1 MFSVF
6 RPQNYKKFGMAHI
19 KFIYF
24 HYFCK
29 NKPQNLLIMKKIATL
44 ILSIFCAFSANAQ
57 QKPFDIDLWQNGLP
71 NSNGIDK
78 TQPYDDSKQN
88 FKPSIRVFLPDA
100 NKATGRAVVCCP
112 GGGYSH
118 LAMDHEGYQWA
129 SFFNER
135 GIALI
140 VLKYR
145 MPHANTEVPISDAK
159 EALRL
164 VRENAQKWNI
174 DPKQVGIMG
183 SSAGGHLASIVS
195 THSDAATAPNFQILF
210 YPVVTFDYT
219 YTHKGSRH
227 GLIGENASQEMV
239 DLYSNEKQVT
249 PQTPP
254 AIMLLSDDDTVVPS
268 PNSVNYYLA
277 LRKNNV
283 KASMY
288 IYPSGGHGWGIR
300 ENFKYHNEMLSD
312 LSAWLKSF

>member
-1 MFSVF
+1 
-6 RPQNYKKFGMAHI
+6 
-19 KFIYF
+19 
-24 HYFCK
+24 
-29 NKPQNLLIMKKIATL
+29 MKKIATL
-44 ILSIFCAFSANAQ
+44 ILSILCAFSVNAQ
-57 QKPFDIDLWQNGLP
+57 QKPFDIDLWPNGLP

-78 TQPYDDSKQN
+78 TQAFDDAKQN

-100 NKATGRAVVCCP
+100 EKASGRAVVCCP

-129 SFFNER
+129 EFFNER

-164 VRENAQKWNI
+164 VRENAEKWHVN
-174 DPKQVGIMG
+174 PKDVGIMG
-183 SSAGGHLASIVS
+183 SSAGGHLATTVA
-195 THSDAATAPNFQILF
+195 THSDAETAPNFQILF
-210 YPVVTFDYT
+210 YPVVTFDYA

-227 GLIGENASQEMV
+227 NLIGENATQDMV

-249 PQTPP
+249 AQTPH

-277 LRKNNV
+277 LRKNGV

-300 ENFKYHNEMLSD
+300 ENFKYHNEMMSD